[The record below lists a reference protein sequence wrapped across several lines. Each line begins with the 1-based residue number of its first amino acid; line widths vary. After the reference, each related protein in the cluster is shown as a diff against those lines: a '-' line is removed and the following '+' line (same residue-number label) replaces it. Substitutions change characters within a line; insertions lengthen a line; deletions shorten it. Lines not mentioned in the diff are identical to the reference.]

1 MLDEFWPSLEAD
13 ILIKKCK
20 LLLTHL
26 LLTHLYTLYEASY
39 GALHTFSY
47 LMPFWPKQFFGVQSI
62 FMYVV

>member
-20 LLLTHL
+20 LLLAHL

-39 GALHTFSY
+39 GALNGLQHEA
-47 LMPFWPKQFFGVQSI
+47 
-62 FMYVV
+62 